1 MKLFRLSVFFLF
13 LSSSLF
19 AQGTETFTNI
29 KTGSSSYTAQTWTG
43 DNGRQWSASR
53 ARTDLTI
60 NGPAITLD
68 GRTSVEKLECTGIP
82 GGIGSLTFSH
92 LQAFTGSGGVL
103 VVKINGTQVGTDI
116 PITTTL
122 GTASLSDINI
132 AGDFT
137 LTIEV
142 KTVRVSIDDVS
153 WTAPSGEA
161 KPEPDSHPTAFSG
174 SSQFSTSLKLTWV
187 DAAGLVIPDGYL
199 VKGSVSGFEGISDP
213 VDGDSEPVTG
223 LIKVVGPGV
232 QTLSYSGLTPVTTYY
247 FKIYPFTNSG
257 SNINYKVDG
266 AVQQVSVTTLEGSQ
280 LKPEPSAY
288 PTGFSAPDPGQ
299 TNFSLNWTDAT
310 GATIPDG
317 YLIKGSNSGFN
328 AISAPV
334 DGVPESA
341 TGFTRDIPASV
352 EDAVFSG
359 LSSSTTY
366 YFKIYPYTNSG
377 SDINYKTDGTVPQVS
392 VTTLSSGGG
401 TGIPAGYYTTATG
414 TGATLKT
421 NLYSIIKGHTSV
433 SYNSLYSHFVSTDSR
448 QDGKI
453 WDMYS
458 NVSWSH
464 GSKQCGS
471 YSKEGD
477 CYNREHSF
485 PASWFGDASPMYSDL
500 FHLYPTDGYVNN
512 RRSNYPFGEVKS
524 PSYTSQNGSKLGS
537 NSFPGYSGTVFE
549 PIDEYKGDFARTY
562 FYMVTRYENLISG
575 WQKNN
580 ASVDAV
586 LSGNTFPAFEQWYL
600 NMIWKW
606 HHQDPVSQKE
616 IDRNNAV
623 YAIQKNRN
631 PYIDHPEYADLVWGG
646 VAVSVE
652 TSASPVVSQI
662 QILSTYPN
670 PFNPD
675 MKVILNSGKSEPATI
690 RISNVLG
697 QVVYEEKV
705 NLSAGQNEWTWS
717 VNSNL
722 GVMPASGV
730 YYLSVSGSSGVSTKP
745 VVLLK

>member
-1 MKLFRLSVFFLF
+1 MKFLNLSFVFLF
-13 LSSSLF
+13 LSTSLF

-29 KTGSSSYTAQTWTG
+29 KTGSSSYAAQTWTG
-43 DNGRQWSASR
+43 DNGLQWSASK

-68 GRTSVEKLECTGIP
+68 GRTTTEKLECSGIP

-92 LQAFTGSGGVL
+92 IQAFTGSGGL
-103 VVKINGTQVGTDI
+103 LTVKINGNQVGTDI
-116 PITTTL
+116 PISTTQ
-122 GTASLSDINI
+122 GTATLPDINI

-142 KTVRVSIDDVS
+142 KTVRVSIDDVT
-153 WTAPSGEA
+153 WTATGGEP
-161 KPEPDSHPTAFSG
+161 KPEPDSHPASFSG
-174 SSQFSTSLKLTWV
+174 SSLFSTSLTLNWV
-187 DAAGLVIPDGYL
+187 DATGIVIPDGYL
-199 VKGSVSGFEGISDP
+199 VKGSVSGFDGISDP

-223 LIKVVGPGV
+223 LIKVVGHGV

-266 AVQQVSVTTLEGSQ
+266 AVQQVSVTTLEGSS
-280 LKPEPSAY
+280 LKPEPSGY
-288 PTGFSAPDPGQ
+288 PTLFSAPDPGQ
-299 TNFSLNWTDAT
+299 TNFSVTWSDAT
-310 GATIPDG
+310 GETIPDG

-334 DGVPESA
+334 DGVIEAS

-352 EDAVFSG
+352 ENAIFSG

-366 YFKIYPYTNSG
+366 YFKIYPYSNSG
-377 SDINYKTDGTVPQVS
+377 SDINYKTDGSVPQVS

-401 TGIPAGYYTTATG
+401 TGIPVGYYTAATG
-414 TGATLKT
+414 TGATLKS
-421 NLYSIIKGHTSV
+421 NLYGIIKGHTSV
-433 SYNSLYSHFVSTDSR
+433 SYGSLYSYFVSTDSR
-448 QDGKI
+448 PDGKI

-458 NVSWSH
+458 NVSWTH

-485 PASWFGDASPMYSDL
+485 PASWFNDASPMYSDL
-500 FHLYPTDGYVNN
+500 YHLYPTDGYVNN

-524 PSYTSQNGSKLGS
+524 PSYTSQNGSKVGS

-549 PIDEYKGDFARTY
+549 PLDEYKGDFARTS
-562 FYMVTRYENLISG
+562 FYMVTRYENIVSN

-580 ASVDAV
+580 ASSDAV

-600 NMIWKW
+600 NMMWKW

-652 TSASPVVSQI
+652 AADLQLANQI
-662 QILSTYPN
+662 EILSTYPN
-670 PFNPD
+670 PFNPE
-675 MKVILNSGKSEPATI
+675 MKVKLNSGKAEPATI

-697 QVVYEEKV
+697 QVVYEETV
-705 NLSAGQNEWTWS
+705 NLSAGVNEWNWS
-717 VNSNL
+717 VNSNA
-722 GVMPASGV
+722 GAMPASGV
-730 YYLSVSGSSGVSTKP
+730 YYLTVTASSGVATRP

>member
-1 MKLFRLSVFFLF
+1 MKMFRLSVLFLF
-13 LSSSLF
+13 LSTSLF

-29 KTGSSSYTAQTWTG
+29 PSSGSSYSTQTWTG
-43 DNGRQWSASR
+43 DNGLQWAASK

-60 NGPAITLD
+60 TGPAITLD
-68 GRTSVEKLECTGIP
+68 GRTTVEKLECIGIP

-92 LQAFTGSGGVL
+92 IQAFTGSGGL
-103 VVKINGTQVGTDI
+103 LTVKINGTQVGTDI
-116 PITTTL
+116 PISATL
-122 GTASLSDINI
+122 ETATLPDINI

-142 KTVRVSIDDVS
+142 KAVRVSIDDVT
-153 WTAPSGEA
+153 WTAPTGEP

-174 SSQFSTSLKLTWV
+174 SSLFSTSLTLNWT
-187 DAAGLVIPDGYL
+187 DATGTTIPDGYL
-199 VKGSVSGFEGISDP
+199 VKGSLSGFDGISDP

-223 LIKVVGPGV
+223 LIKVVGHGT

-257 SNINYKVDG
+257 SNIDYKVDG

-288 PTGFSAPDPGQ
+288 PTLFSAPDPGQ
-299 TNFSLNWTDAT
+299 TNFSLTWTDASGT
-310 GATIPDG
+310 TIPDG
-317 YLIKGSNSGFN
+317 YLIKGSNSGFI
-328 AISAPV
+328 AITAPV
-334 DGVPESA
+334 DGVTEAS

-352 EDAVFSG
+352 ENAIFSG

-366 YFKIYPYTNSG
+366 YFKIFPYTNSG
-377 SDINYKTDGTVPQVS
+377 TDINYKTDGTVPQAN

-401 TGIPAGYYTTATG
+401 TGIPVGYYTLATG

-421 NLYSIIKGHTSV
+421 NLYGIIKGHTSV
-433 SYNSLYSHFVSTDSR
+433 SYGSLYSHFVSTDSR
-448 QDGKI
+448 PDGKI

-458 NVSWSH
+458 NISWSH

-485 PASWFGDASPMYSDL
+485 PASWFNDASPMYSDL
-500 FHLYPTDGYVNN
+500 YHLYPTDGYVNN
-512 RRSNYPFGEVKS
+512 RRSNYPFGEVNS
-524 PSYTSQNGSKLGS
+524 PSYTSQNGSKQGT
-537 NSFPGYSGTVFE
+537 NSFPGYSGPVFE
-549 PIDEYKGDFARTY
+549 PIDEYKGDFARTS
-562 FYMVTRYENLISG
+562 FYMVTRYENIVSN

-580 ASVDAV
+580 ASSDAA

-600 NMIWKW
+600 NMMWKW

-652 TSASPVVSQI
+652 TADVQVASQI
-662 QILSTYPN
+662 EIISTYPN
-670 PFNPD
+670 PFNPE
-675 MKVILNSGKSEPATI
+675 MKVILNSGKAEPATI

-705 NLSAGQNEWTWS
+705 NLSAGQNEWRWS
-717 VNSNL
+717 VNSKA

-730 YYLSVSGSSGVSTKP
+730 YYLTVSGVSGVATRP